1 MTSVAQTNTD
11 LSLESQENSTNSGDP
26 ALLALAYVAGQ
37 FNLSVEVAQLEH
49 QLGKADGPVES
60 EDLCRSTRWLGLR
73 AKSIISAP
81 ERLEYLPLPALLNT
95 HQGWLVLQAVS
106 EESVTLYH
114 PLTGRTRSYP
124 KSHLAQNWDG
134 ETILISELKEQA
146 AQHKFGFQWFVPSVR
161 KHIRQFKVVL
171 LVSLMLQLIALI
183 TPMLFENVIDRVLV
197 SRSLSSLEVL
207 GIAMLVLAI
216 FEPLYG
222 HMRSWL
228 FANLAS
234 KVNSELSAR
243 LYQHLVTLPLNYFQQ
258 RQTGQIIARVK
269 EMGQIRQ
276 FLTGSALTML
286 LDLVFISLFVAVM
299 FSYAAKLT
307 WIVLASLLLY
317 FIFWLAVGPGL
328 RAKVLR
334 EYELAADN
342 TAFLAESVTGI
353 ETIKTTA
360 TEEKFLQRWERQLA
374 SFIRAAFKAKVV
386 GIWAGQGIG
395 LIQKLTSALVL
406 WWGVTLVM
414 EGKLSAGELVA
425 FNMLSGHV
433 TQPILRL
440 AQVWQDF
447 QHTLISLR
455 RVGDILDEPS
465 ERGSSGLA
473 SVPQL
478 SGQIGFSHVRFRY
491 NDDGKEVLR
500 NLTLD
505 IKAGEFVGITGPSG
519 SGKSTL
525 TRLLQRLYVPQQG
538 HILIDGI
545 DLAIADPVA
554 LRRNMSVV
562 LQESILFSGSIA
574 ENISLCRPDATI
586 EAIKEVATIAG
597 AHDFIKEMPEGYNTQ
612 VGEKGARLSGGQCQ
626 RVALARALLTNPRI
640 LLLDEATSALDY
652 ESEAAI
658 MSNMSAISSDRT
670 VISIAHRLNTIR
682 HADRILVLDQGEII
696 EQGTHDELVKL
707 NGTYASLWKQQA
719 GH

>member
-1 MTSVAQTNTD
+1 M
-11 LSLESQENSTNSGDP
+11 SQKET
-26 ALLALAYVAGQ
+26 AMQAVTYVAGH
-37 FNLSVEVAQLEH
+37 FNLSVEPEQLAH
-49 QLGKADGPVES
+49 KLGKAGKKVSGD
-60 EDLCRSTRWLGLR
+60 DLCRIVRWTGLR
-73 AKSIISAP
+73 AKRISTNF
-81 ERLEYLPLPALLNT
+81 ERLEFLPTPVLLNT
-95 HQGWLVLQAVS
+95 SQGWLVLKSVS
-106 EESVTLYH
+106 KERVTLYH
-114 PLTGRTRSYP
+114 PATDSSRQYP
-124 KSHLAQNWDG
+124 KTLLSQYWDG
-134 ETILISELKEQA
+134 ESILISVVKEHHKA
-146 AQHKFGFQWFVPSVR
+146 HKFGFQWFLPSIR
-161 KHIRQFKVVL
+161 KHASQFKVVL
-171 LVSLMLQLIALI
+171 IVSLMLQLIALV

-197 SRSLSSLEVL
+197 SRSLTSLEVL
-207 GIAMLVLAI
+207 GFAMLMLAI
-216 FEPLYG
+216 FEPVYG
-222 HMRSWL
+222 FIRSWL
-228 FANLAS
+228 FSNLAS

-243 LYQHLVTLPLNYFQQ
+243 LYQHLIALPLNYFQQ

-269 EMGQIRQ
+269 EMNQIRQ

-286 LDLVFISLFVAVM
+286 LDLIFIALFVAVM
-299 FSYAAKLT
+299 FSYAPKLT
-307 WIVLASLLLY
+307 WLVLGSLVLY
-317 FIFWLAVGPGL
+317 FVFWLAVGPGL
-328 RAKVLR
+328 RARVTR
-334 EYELAADN
+334 EYELSADN

-360 TEEKFLQRWERQLA
+360 TEEKFLQRWEKQLA

-414 EGKLSAGELVA
+414 EGQLSAGELVA

-455 RVGDILDEPS
+455 RVGDILDEKTES
-465 ERGSSGLA
+465 GSSGLA
-473 SVPQL
+473 SVPKL
-478 SGQIGFSHVRFRY
+478 SGEVSFSNVRFRY
-491 NDDGKEVLR
+491 SEDGKEILR
-500 NLTLD
+500 NLNLD
-505 IKAGEFVGITGPSG
+505 IKAGEFVGVTGPSG

-525 TRLLQRLYVPQQG
+525 TRLLQRLYVPQNG

-562 LQESILFSGSIA
+562 LQESILFSGTIA
-574 ENISLCRPDATI
+574 ENISLCRPDANI
-586 EAIKEVATIAG
+586 EEIVQVATIAG
-597 AHDFIKEMPEGYNTQ
+597 ADGFIREMADGYDSQ
-612 VGEKGARLSGGQCQ
+612 VGEKGSRLSGGQRQ

-658 MSNMSAISSDRT
+658 MSNMSEISQDRT

-682 HADRILVLDQGEII
+682 HADRILVIDQGDIV
-696 EQGTHDELVKL
+696 EQGTHDELILK
-707 NGTYASLWKQQA
+707 GGIYSGLWKKQA
-719 GH
+719 GG

>member
-1 MTSVAQTNTD
+1 MVAVCE
-11 LSLESQENSTNSGDP
+11 SLTEKIEMSQKET
-26 ALLALAYVAGQ
+26 AMQAVTYVAGH
-37 FNLSVEVAQLEH
+37 FNLSVEPEQLAH
-49 QLGKADGPVES
+49 KLGKAGKKVSGD
-60 EDLCRSTRWLGLR
+60 DLCRIVRWTGLR
-73 AKSIISAP
+73 AKRISTNF
-81 ERLEYLPLPALLNT
+81 ERLEFLPTPVLLNT
-95 HQGWLVLQAVS
+95 SQGWLVLKSVS
-106 EESVTLYH
+106 KERVTLYH
-114 PLTGRTRSYP
+114 PATDSSRQYP
-124 KSHLAQNWDG
+124 KTLLSQYWDG
-134 ETILISELKEQA
+134 ESILISVVKEHHKA
-146 AQHKFGFQWFVPSVR
+146 HKFGFQWFLPSIR
-161 KHIRQFKVVL
+161 KHASQFKVVL
-171 LVSLMLQLIALI
+171 IVSLMLQLIALV

-197 SRSLSSLEVL
+197 SRSLTSLEVL
-207 GIAMLVLAI
+207 GFAMLMLAI
-216 FEPLYG
+216 FEPVYG
-222 HMRSWL
+222 FIRSWL
-228 FANLAS
+228 FSNLAS

-243 LYQHLVTLPLNYFQQ
+243 LYQHLIALPLNYFQQ

-269 EMGQIRQ
+269 EMNQIRQ

-286 LDLVFISLFVAVM
+286 LDLIFIALFVAVM
-299 FSYAAKLT
+299 FSYAPKLT
-307 WIVLASLLLY
+307 WLVLGSLVLY
-317 FIFWLAVGPGL
+317 FVFWLAVGPGL
-328 RAKVLR
+328 RARVTR
-334 EYELAADN
+334 EYELSADN

-360 TEEKFLQRWERQLA
+360 TEEKFLQRWEKQLA

-414 EGKLSAGELVA
+414 EGQLSAGELVA

-455 RVGDILDEPS
+455 RVGDILDEKTES
-465 ERGSSGLA
+465 GSSGLA
-473 SVPQL
+473 SVPKL
-478 SGQIGFSHVRFRY
+478 SGEVSFSNVRFRY
-491 NDDGKEVLR
+491 SEDGKEILR
-500 NLTLD
+500 NLNLD
-505 IKAGEFVGITGPSG
+505 IKAGEFVGVTGPSG

-525 TRLLQRLYVPQQG
+525 TRLLQRLYVPQNG

-562 LQESILFSGSIA
+562 LQESILFSGTIA
-574 ENISLCRPDATI
+574 ENISLCRPDANI
-586 EAIKEVATIAG
+586 EEIVQVATIAG
-597 AHDFIKEMPEGYNTQ
+597 ADGFIREMADGYDSQ
-612 VGEKGARLSGGQCQ
+612 VGEKGSRLSGGQRQ

-658 MSNMSAISSDRT
+658 MSNMSEISQDRT

-682 HADRILVLDQGEII
+682 HADRILVIDQGDIV
-696 EQGTHDELVKL
+696 EQGTHDELILK
-707 NGTYASLWKQQA
+707 GGIYSGLWKKQA
-719 GH
+719 GG